1 MADTPPTM
9 VSSWVDLSSEVGR
22 STPPIT
28 TTGGHWCTLRSG
40 PSTPPHPL
48 GSSDYL
54 RLLREAQ
61 SVGSSLR
68 TSPLTSALAT
78 RCSTCRNTPGTT
90 SPKSPPNSPNVELS
104 DGESVEVF
112 YVNRGVEGL
121 GREVIEDFLWDWSS
135 LPTSTP
141 PKWTRGRSEPKPK
154 KEDKGYSGSSMASIL
169 LSNLFSL
176 LLGAGL
182 GVWIYRRTIGSARGL
197 QVLLG

>member
-1 MADTPPTM
+1 MM
-9 VSSWVDLSSEVGR
+9 SSWVDLTSEVGR

-28 TTGGHWCTLRSG
+28 TGHWCTLRSG

-61 SVGSSLR
+61 SVGSSVR

-78 RCSTCRNTPGTT
+78 RCSTCRNSGTT

-112 YVNRGVEGL
+112 YVNRVEGV

-141 PKWTRGRSEPKPK
+141 PKWTRGRSEAKPK
-154 KEDKGYSGSSMASIL
+154 REEKVRKAKCS
-169 LSNLFSL
+169 
-176 LLGAGL
+176 
-182 GVWIYRRTIGSARGL
+182 
-197 QVLLG
+197 

>member
-1 MADTPPTM
+1 MTDTPPTM
-9 VSSWVDLSSEVGR
+9 MSSWVDLTSEVGR
-22 STPPIT
+22 STPPLT
-28 TTGGHWCTLRSG
+28 TSGHWCTLRSG

-61 SVGSSLR
+61 SVGSSVR

-78 RCSTCRNTPGTT
+78 RCSTCRNSGTV

-104 DGESVEVF
+104 DGDAVEVF
-112 YVNRGVEGL
+112 YVNRVEGL

-141 PKWTRGRSEPKPK
+141 PKCTIARSEAKPK
-154 KEDKGYSGSSMASIL
+154 EEEKGYSGRTVASIL

-176 LLGAGL
+176 LIGAGL
-182 GVWIYRRTIGSARGL
+182 GSGSTDAPSGPP
-197 QVLLG
+197 GASKC

>member
-28 TTGGHWCTLRSG
+28 TGHWCTLRSG

-78 RCSTCRNTPGTT
+78 RCSTCRNSGTT

-104 DGESVEVF
+104 DGDTVEVF
-112 YVNRGVEGL
+112 YVNRVEGL

-141 PKWTRGRSEPKPK
+141 PKWTRGRSEAKPK
-154 KEDKGYSGSSMASIL
+154 GEDKGYSGSTVASIL

-197 QVLLG
+197 QVLLA

>member
-1 MADTPPTM
+1 MISYSQVVMADTPPTM

-28 TTGGHWCTLRSG
+28 TGHWCTLRSG

-78 RCSTCRNTPGTT
+78 RCSTCRNSGTT

-104 DGESVEVF
+104 DGDTVEVF
-112 YVNRGVEGL
+112 YVNRVEGL

-141 PKWTRGRSEPKPK
+141 PKWTRGRSEAKPK
-154 KEDKGYSGSSMASIL
+154 GEDKVRKTKCLNASEM
-169 LSNLFSL
+169 
-176 LLGAGL
+176 
-182 GVWIYRRTIGSARGL
+182 
-197 QVLLG
+197 

>member
-1 MADTPPTM
+1 MTDTPPTM
-9 VSSWVDLSSEVGR
+9 MSSWVDLTSEVGR
-22 STPPIT
+22 STPPLT
-28 TTGGHWCTLRSG
+28 TSGHWCTLRSG

-54 RLLREAQ
+54 RLLRDAQ
-61 SVGSSLR
+61 SVGSSVR

-78 RCSTCRNTPGTT
+78 RCSTCRNSGTT

-104 DGESVEVF
+104 DGEAVDVF
-112 YVNRGVEGL
+112 YVNRVEGL

-141 PKWTRGRSEPKPK
+141 PKWTRGTWESKPK
-154 KEDKGYSGSSMASIL
+154 KEEKGYSGGTVASIL

-176 LLGAGL
+176 LIGAGL
-182 GVWIYRRTIGSARGL
+182 GVWIYRRTIVSARGL
-197 QVLLG
+197 QVLIA

>member
-9 VSSWVDLSSEVGR
+9 VSSWVDLSSELGR

-28 TTGGHWCTLRSG
+28 TGHWCTLRSG

-61 SVGSSLR
+61 SVGSSVR

-78 RCSTCRNTPGTT
+78 RCSTCRNSGTT

-104 DGESVEVF
+104 DGEAVEVF
-112 YVNRGVEGL
+112 YVNRVEGV

-141 PKWTRGRSEPKPK
+141 PKWTRGRSEAKPK
-154 KEDKGYSGSSMASIL
+154 REEKGYSGSTVASIL

-176 LLGAGL
+176 ILGAGL

-197 QVLLG
+197 QVLLA

>member
-1 MADTPPTM
+1 MM
-9 VSSWVDLSSEVGR
+9 SSWVDLTSEVGR
-22 STPPIT
+22 STPPLT
-28 TTGGHWCTLRSG
+28 TSGHWCTLRSG

-54 RLLREAQ
+54 RLLRDAQ
-61 SVGSSLR
+61 SVGSSVNS

-78 RCSTCRNTPGTT
+78 RCSTCRNSGTT

-104 DGESVEVF
+104 DGEAVDVF
-112 YVNRGVEGL
+112 YVNRVEGL

-141 PKWTRGRSEPKPK
+141 PKWTRGTWESKPK
-154 KEDKGYSGSSMASIL
+154 KEEKGYSGSTVASIL

-176 LLGAGL
+176 LIGAGL
-182 GVWIYRRTIGSARGL
+182 GVWIYRRTIVSARGL
-197 QVLLG
+197 QVLIA

>member
-1 MADTPPTM
+1 MTDTPPTM
-9 VSSWVDLSSEVGR
+9 MSSWVDLTSEVGR

-28 TTGGHWCTLRSG
+28 TGHWCTLRSG

-61 SVGSSLR
+61 SVGSSVR

-78 RCSTCRNTPGTT
+78 RCSTCRNSGTT

-104 DGESVEVF
+104 DGDTVEVF
-112 YVNRGVEGL
+112 YVNRVEGL

-141 PKWTRGRSEPKPK
+141 PKWTRGRSEAKPK
-154 KEDKGYSGSSMASIL
+154 REEKGYSGSTVASIL
-169 LSNLFSL
+169 LSNLVSL
-176 LLGAGL
+176 LIGAGL

-197 QVLLG
+197 QVLLA